1 MQMLETLGC
10 WGHAAGDLLLAMA
23 LILGTGWLVTRHS
36 LLGSPHTM
44 PLLKLLI
51 GLGVVCGLAGS
62 VAVSR
67 LGGVAARWWLS
78 WEAFIGTH
86 LLCIWQ
92 EQRLHHLLSLSLE
105 GHDGMP
111 TRMLMELK
119 MPAFLCVLAVLLP
132 MCVGVL
138 PFLEQWPW
146 SASFTLWTP

>member
-10 WGHAAGDLLLAMA
+10 WSHATGDLLLAMT
-23 LILGTGWLVTRHS
+23 LILGIGWLVTRHS

-51 GLGVVCGLAGS
+51 GLGVLCGLAGS

-67 LGGVAARWWLS
+67 LGGVAVRWWLA
-78 WEAFIGTH
+78 WEALIGAH

-92 EQRLHHLLSLSLE
+92 EQRLHQLLSSRLG
-105 GHDGMP
+105 GHDSTP
-111 TRMLMELK
+111 ARMLMELK
-119 MPAFLCVLAVLLP
+119 MPAFLCVLAVCLP

-138 PFLEQWPW
+138 PFLEQWPR
-146 SASFTLWTP
+146 SASFTLWKT